1 MTNKQLDALIL
12 MVNQISA
19 NNEHYGSE
27 EAAERVSKH
36 LKGFWA
42 RSMKQLII
50 SYMSE
55 NGADLSPIARRSIE
69 LLSNAYPEMKSAQL

>member
-1 MTNKQLDALIL
+1 MTHKQLDALIL

-50 SYMSE
+50 SYLSE
-55 NGADLSPIARRSIE
+55 NGSDLSPIARRAIA
-69 LLSNAYPEMKSAQL
+69 LLSNAYPEMKVIQH

>member
-1 MTNKQLDALIL
+1 MTHKQLDALIL
-12 MVNQISA
+12 MVNQISV

-42 RSMKQLII
+42 RSMKQMII
-50 SYMSE
+50 SYVSE
-55 NGADLSPIARRSIE
+55 NGPDLSPIARQAIE
-69 LLSNAYPEMKSAQL
+69 LLSKDYPEMRVV